1 MPNTSVKV
9 LNTFNIKEN
18 QIDFASLKDNDFLK
32 EKNKINKLE
41 ILFKK
46 IEK

>member
-1 MPNTSVKV
+1 MPETAAKV
-9 LNTFNIKEN
+9 LNTFNIKEKEIN
-18 QIDFASLKDNDFLK
+18 ILSLNNNEFLK
-32 EKNKINKLE
+32 QNNQLNKLD

>member
-1 MPNTSVKV
+1 M

-18 QIDFASLKDNDFLK
+18 EIDFSSIQNSDFLK
-32 EKNKINKLE
+32 EESKINKLE